1 MKSIFI
7 YRMIFCNSGEFM
19 LPTESLTKYYVTR
32 QFKTKLPTYVL
43 ATYCF
48 VMHERLFP
56 MEKKPDD
63 FRTVSNILYNEVK
76 KHKENRHLNYVFDD
90 DFVSKQQE
98 QCNKAYLMIMTH
110 KLYHMT

>member
-19 LPTESLTKYYVTR
+19 FSNVSLTKYYVTR
-32 QFKTKLPTYVL
+32 QLKKIPTYVL

-63 FRTVSNILYNEVK
+63 FRTVSNILYDEVK

-98 QCNKAYLMIMTH
+98 
-110 KLYHMT
+110 

>member
-1 MKSIFI
+1 
-7 YRMIFCNSGEFM
+7 
-19 LPTESLTKYYVTR
+19 
-32 QFKTKLPTYVL
+32 
-43 ATYCF
+43 
-48 VMHERLFP
+48 MHERLFP

-98 QCNKAYLMIMTH
+98 QCNKAY
-110 KLYHMT
+110 

>member
-1 MKSIFI
+1 
-7 YRMIFCNSGEFM
+7 
-19 LPTESLTKYYVTR
+19 
-32 QFKTKLPTYVL
+32 
-43 ATYCF
+43 
-48 VMHERLFP
+48 MHERLFP

-98 QCNKAYLMIMTH
+98 QCNKAYLTVMTH
-110 KLYHMT
+110 KIYVALLPLKSFFRSISTKMMNFRKIKERLVWLFLAFQMTPL

>member
-1 MKSIFI
+1 
-7 YRMIFCNSGEFM
+7 
-19 LPTESLTKYYVTR
+19 
-32 QFKTKLPTYVL
+32 
-43 ATYCF
+43 
-48 VMHERLFP
+48 MHERLFP

-98 QCNKAYLMIMTH
+98 QCNKAYLTVMTH
-110 KLYHMT
+110 KLYYMT